1 MSRKKSNVPVHN
13 RWFTYINTSKQ
24 ANKQASKQARRFS
37 FLTGATTL
45 VFVRIA
51 VHSFTS
57 LVAPLSLRQFS
68 FLTGSHKLVFVCIE
82 QKVLL
87 LV

>member
-1 MSRKKSNVPVHN
+1 MKSSR
-13 RWFTYINTSKQ
+13 Q
-24 ANKQASKQARRFS
+24 FS
-37 FLTGATTL
+37 FLTGATKL

-51 VHSFTS
+51 VHTFTS

-68 FLTGSHKLVFVCIE
+68 FLTGSNKLVFFRIE
-82 QKVLL
+82 QKILL

>member
-1 MSRKKSNVPVHN
+1 MRLSRQ
-13 RWFTYINTSKQ
+13 FT
-24 ANKQASKQARRFS
+24 
-37 FLTGATTL
+37 FLTGATKL

-51 VHSFTS
+51 VYTLTS

-68 FLTGSHKLVFVCIE
+68 FLTGSNKLVFVRIE
-82 QKVLL
+82 QKVPL

>member
-1 MSRKKSNVPVHN
+1 M
-13 RWFTYINTSKQ
+13 
-24 ANKQASKQARRFS
+24 S
-37 FLTGATTL
+37 FLTSATKL

-51 VHSFTS
+51 VHTFTS

-68 FLTGSHKLVFVCIE
+68 FLTGSNKLVFVRIE

-87 LV
+87 LVLVRSTFLL